1 MSDDQ
6 IPVLAAR
13 GRDAQR
19 VWATLGFKHR
29 AKVLGA
35 LQKAV
40 IEEAESLID
49 VIVSESGKTRDD
61 ALTMEIAYTVTSLAF
76 WRSKGE
82 GFIKDERIRSRSPFA
97 LGRRLALRYEP
108 YGLIGVIAPWNYPL
122 ANAIGDCIPALL
134 AGNSVILK
142 PSPVTPLTAFAIAKL
157 AHRCGVP
164 EEVFQVAC
172 GEAETAEALI
182 DAVDMV
188 MFTGSSA
195 TGKKVMERAAQTLTP
210 VSLEL
215 GGKDPMIVLAD
226 ADLERAASYAI
237 QYGMCNAG
245 QTCIAVERVYVE
257 RPVYEEFTALLKDKA
272 QALRLGA
279 PGAYASV
286 DVGPLTTS
294 FQADTVERHVN
305 DARAHGATVLTGGER
320 DGYFFQPTV
329 LTDVDNTMA
338 CMQEETFG
346 PTLGVMAADS
356 AEHAIALANDSK
368 YGLTASVFGK
378 DKRHAEAV
386 ARQLEA
392 GTVSVNDTVTHFGVL
407 DLPMGGWKQSGLGS
421 RHGID
426 GIRKY
431 TRRQSICVVE
441 RVYMPN
447 FHFFPNTARASKLNR
462 RMLKLLF
469 GRG

>member
-1 MSDDQ
+1 MSDEQ
-6 IPVLAAR
+6 IPVLAAQAR
-13 GRDAQR
+13 EAQR
-19 VWATLGFKHR
+19 VWEMLGFKGR
-29 AKVLGA
+29 AKLLGA

-40 IEEAESLID
+40 IDEAEALID

-61 ALTMEIAYTVTSLAF
+61 ALTMEIAYTVSALAF
-76 WRSKGE
+76 WRAKGE
-82 GFIKDERIRSRSPFA
+82 GFLKDERIRSRSPFA
-97 LGRRLALRYEP
+97 VGRRLAVRYEP
-108 YGLIGVIAPWNYPL
+108 YGLVGVIAPWNYPL

-134 AGNSVILK
+134 AGNAVILK
-142 PSPVTPLTAFAIAKL
+142 PSPVTPLTAIAIAKL

-182 DAVDMV
+182 DAVDFV
-188 MFTGSSA
+188 MFTGSTA
-195 TGKKVMERAAQTLTP
+195 TGKKVMERASRTLTP

-257 RPVYEEFTALLKDKA
+257 RPVYDEFTALLKDKA
-272 QALRLGA
+272 QALRLGS

-294 FQADTVERHVN
+294 FQADIVERHVN
-305 DARAHGATVLTGGER
+305 DARDKGATVLTGGQR
-320 DGYFFQPTV
+320 DGNFFQPTI
-329 LTDVDNTMA
+329 LTDVNNTMA

-346 PTLGVMAADS
+346 PTLAVMAADN
-356 AEHAIALANDSK
+356 AEQAIALANDSR
-368 YGLTASVFGK
+368 YGLTASVYGR

-421 RHGID
+421 RHGVD

-441 RVYMPN
+441 RSYLPN
-447 FHFFPNTARASKLNR
+447 FHFFPNTLSASKINR